1 MAQAPFVIPAHAV
14 YVLEA
19 GALTISLTVVNRAAK
34 PLPFGLG
41 FHPGIVRTRETFL
54 QAEAERVVFETNDH
68 LPCEEAQASSRSEW
82 SFASQRRLLEAWIKT
97 LSSDG
102 PVARTLFGL
111 IANWRSI
118 SKPIHRSRLTSS
130 MLPQRVPISSVSSR

>member
-1 MAQAPFVIPAHAV
+1 MADGTLHEDLRREDATAAPSERKFGWTLGVIFALIAIVKAV
-14 YVLEA
+14 E
-19 GALTISLTVVNRAAK
+19 
-34 PLPFGLG
+34 
-41 FHPGIVRTRETFL
+41 
-54 QAEAERVVFETNDH
+54 
-68 LPCEEAQASSRSEW
+68 RSEW